1 MADQYQTTST
11 GKIGSDEAKA
21 PVNSAQG
28 RYEQLCST
36 RDPVLRRARECSMLT
51 IPALLPPEGTNDAS
65 RLPQPFQSVGARG
78 VNHLAAKLL
87 IALFPPGSSFF
98 KLDIDE
104 LVLDQLKKQALA
116 AGATDPQTVID
127 EALSKVERAV
137 LKRMESTNQR
147 VVLNEY
153 LKHTVVTGN
162 GCLQSLKDGSLKFHA
177 INNFVVCRD
186 AAGNVIEAVVKE
198 EMSRRALPPNAL
210 AIISSL
216 SGEESDQYSKG
227 DPDRIAVY
235 TWGKREGDQWKTYQE
250 ICGKR
255 IPGTDGQYPL
265 DANAWLFGRWQAVAG
280 ASYGRGHCEEYLGD
294 LYSLEQISK
303 SIVEFA
309 ANAAKVLWLVEEG
322 GSTQKSVIAK
332 APNSAVRSGN
342 AKDVTI
348 LQMEKYADFQ
358 VVKLTYDDIKQRLE
372 QAFLLN
378 SSVQRNAE
386 RVTAEEI
393 RFMAGELEQALGGT
407 YSLFSGELQRP
418 LVRRLMAVMQRQS
431 KLPSFPK
438 GVVTPTIVTGLDGL
452 GRSSDMMKIDLWL
465 KGTADLFGAPAIAE
479 YTNIGDYMNRK
490 AAALAL
496 EVKGMVRSEED
507 VQAARKAA
515 AQQALLQK
523 TAPVGVKAMSDQA
536 LAAQANQPE

>member
-1 MADQYQTTST
+1 MSDQYQST
-11 GKIGSDEAKA
+11 QTGGLGNTEAKA
-21 PVNSAQG
+21 PDNSAQG
-28 RYEQLCST
+28 RYEQLSST

-51 IPALLPPEGTNDAS
+51 IPALLPPEGTSDAS

-104 LVLDQLKKQALA
+104 FVLDQLKQQAIKG
-116 AGATDPQTVID
+116 GATDPQTNID
-127 EALSKVERAV
+127 EALSKVERSI
-137 LKRMESTNQR
+137 LKRMEATNQR
-147 VVLNEY
+147 VTLNEY
-153 LKHTVVTGN
+153 LMHTVVTGN
-162 GCLQSLKDGSLKFHA
+162 GCLQSLRDGTLKFHA
-177 INNFVVCRD
+177 ISNFVVCRD

-210 AIISSL
+210 AIVSSM
-216 SGEESDQYSKG
+216 SNEDNAKYTKG
-227 DPDRIAVY
+227 DPDCIAVY
-235 TWGKREGDQWKTYQE
+235 TWGNRVGDQWKTYQE
-250 ICGKR
+250 VCGKR
-255 IPGTDGQYPL
+255 IPDTDGQYPL
-265 DANAWLFGRWQAVAG
+265 DANAWLFGRWKAVAG
-280 ASYGRGHCEEYLGD
+280 SSYGRGHCEEYLGD

-309 ANAAKVLWLVEEG
+309 ANAAKVIWLVEEG

-358 VVKLTYDDIKQRLE
+358 VVKATYDDIKQRLE
-372 QAFLLN
+372 QAFLL
-378 SSVQRNAE
+378 SSSIQRNAE

-418 LVRRLMAVMQRQS
+418 LVKRLMAVMQKQN
-431 KLPSFPK
+431 KLPAFPK

-452 GRSSDMMKIDLWL
+452 GRTSEMMKIDMWL
-465 KGTADLFGAPAIAE
+465 RGVAELFGPPALAE
-479 YTNIGDYMNRK
+479 YTNIGDYMQRK

-507 VQAARKAA
+507 VQAARQAA
-515 AQQALLQK
+515 AQQAILQK
-523 TAPVGVKAMSDQA
+523 TAPAGVKAMSDQA
-536 LAAQANQPE
+536 LAAQQSQTE